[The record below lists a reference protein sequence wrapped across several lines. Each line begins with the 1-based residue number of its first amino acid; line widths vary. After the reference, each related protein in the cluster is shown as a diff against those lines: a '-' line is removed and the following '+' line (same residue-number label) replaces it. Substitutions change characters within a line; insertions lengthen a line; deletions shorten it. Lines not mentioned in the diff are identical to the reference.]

1 MVSRSYLSFEHTPTT
16 INEASQRTLIAEK
29 PAWFLLRSWRD
40 NNIAQQRMMRER
52 NGENNKRRSHKR
64 RHTRGENEKAQRLIP
79 LSEWNWST
87 AKLERKKVGDVI
99 KTCRRVEEGE
109 EFQVDVHLENTNPSL
124 SLFLFVQ
131 LIRLEHPRGCVG
143 TN

>member
-1 MVSRSYLSFEHTPTT
+1 
-16 INEASQRTLIAEK
+16 
-29 PAWFLLRSWRD
+29 
-40 NNIAQQRMMRER
+40 MRER

-124 SLFLFVQ
+124 SLSLSLRPANSSRAPPRMRWDE
-131 LIRLEHPRGCVG
+131 LISRG
-143 TN
+143 